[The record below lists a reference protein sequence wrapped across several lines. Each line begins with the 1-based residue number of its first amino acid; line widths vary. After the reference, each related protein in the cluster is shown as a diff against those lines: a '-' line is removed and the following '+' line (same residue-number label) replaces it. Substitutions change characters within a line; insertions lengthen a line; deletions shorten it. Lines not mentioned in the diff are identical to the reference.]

1 MDFIQCRAGEVNVIT
16 RMGDISKQH
25 TGPVMRISHVCG
37 LEWPVVW
44 PGSAT
49 AQYLH
54 PISPSCVS

>member
-1 MDFIQCRAGEVNVIT
+1 MDFIKCRAGEVNVIT

-25 TGPVMRISHVCG
+25 TGPVMWILRVWS
-37 LEWPVVW
+37 EWPVVW